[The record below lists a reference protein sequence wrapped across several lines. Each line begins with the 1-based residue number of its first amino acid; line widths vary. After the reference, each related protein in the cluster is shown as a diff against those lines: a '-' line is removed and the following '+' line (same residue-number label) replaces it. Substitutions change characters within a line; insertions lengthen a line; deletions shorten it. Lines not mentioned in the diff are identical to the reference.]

1 MVYPCFVEA
10 PASGPGKVA
19 IDLLEKLLRDFWRVE
34 IVASGD
40 NVLTI
45 SNEGGNCG

>member
-1 MVYPCFVEA
+1 MFCGSA
-10 PASGPGKVA
+10 GKRARQGKVA
-19 IDLLEKLLRDFWRVE
+19 IDLLEKLLRDFCRVE